1 MMVQKYRL
9 HTRRPNATATVQ
21 STGFSAS
28 AGAALPVP
36 QFIVVGGI
44 WVPPPPDYAA
54 AAAQPAGGDAPGTT
68 TTAAGRVYA
77 LVARCRPSAAA
88 AAGPAE
94 AVERVLRRPAQRRR
108 QVGLA
113 CRVVVVAHHFRLIN
127 TPRRHLP
134 LLDPSRCRSIRRY
147 RL

>member
-44 WVPPPPDYAA
+44 WVPPPPEYAA
-54 AAAQPAGGDAPGTT
+54 AAAQPAGGDA
-68 TTAAGRVYA
+68 AVR
-77 LVARCRPSAAA
+77 SAAA

-108 QVGLA
+108 QLGLA
-113 CRVVVVAHHFRLIN
+113 GRVVVVAHHLRLS

-134 LLDPSRCRSIRRY
+134 LLILASVDRSDPTVHTTESERET
-147 RL
+147 